1 MRPPGFSLLE
11 VLLALFIAAL
21 LVLAVASFYVQMTRA
36 AWHGQAQ
43 TDLRRLA
50 GRVQEEMARIIGPS
64 VGLPP
69 GPCGPPD
76 APAALPVQL
85 PAGAIPDAELSQGG
99 FVCFYRDPETDQLM
113 RCRFEALGDPTCAE
127 NSQADLL
134 GGVPFAD
141 SVRVVDLPDRVGTGL
156 AFTRA
161 GGVMVDVSFNLA
173 VLGPGDVI
181 RVGPV
186 GFSTRFTVR
195 N

>member
-85 PAGAIPDAELSQGG
+85 PAGAVPDAELSQGG

-113 RCRFEALGDPTCAE
+113 RCRFASLSDRTCAE
-127 NSQADLL
+127 DSQADLL
-134 GGVPFAD
+134 TGVPIGD
-141 SVRVVDLPDRVGTGL
+141 PIRLVDLPEQPGSGL
-156 AFTRA
+156 VFARA
-161 GGVMVDVSFNLA
+161 GGTVVDVSFNLA